1 MAVATLVLGI
11 GANTAI
17 FSLLNAVVLR
27 SLPIPHPEQ
36 LVALATT
43 ISDNVNG
50 DEPFSLQMFEEL
62 HRRQQVFSDIFAW
75 NGGFINTF
83 EAGRRR
89 FTAALATVS
98 GNYYG
103 SIGIS
108 PLLGRFINHSDVAAG
123 NGTSSAVAVVSYRV
137 WRDWFHGEANVIGE
151 TIRIGDRPFTIIGV
165 EPEGYSGL
173 IVDSAAD
180 VTVPVFAPGQLAARE
195 PRLLWLRLYGRLKP
209 NVSLQKA
216 RASLVT
222 LWPHVQEATRPPGY
236 EGERRTRFLARR
248 ITLEPASTGISSLR
262 RRFSYSLRVLLAL
275 VGAVLLIAC
284 LNLANLALARA
295 ASQRHESG
303 VRAALGATTWD
314 LLRQPFIESLLVS
327 FTGAFFG
334 LMVASWA
341 SRILLH
347 IAWTGIVITPLS
359 TAPDARVLAFT
370 AGLAVLTA
378 LLFAIAPAWYAAQV
392 DPLEALQGQTRSV
405 RGGSGALSK
414 SLLVIQIALSLVLV
428 VGALLFGRTLT
439 RLHTVDVGYRRDHLL
454 TLMLFPQGPPL
465 AEKDAP
471 AYYQGLAERIKRLP
485 GVESVS
491 FSGNGPANEFETLGP
506 VYNAKDGTP
515 VQAVEDYVGP
525 DFFHVAGM
533 HLLSG
538 SEFTWQDN
546 GREPLPAIISRSLA
560 EHLFGHDN
568 AVGRMI
574 YAGPHTYL
582 EKLNVVGVVNSAS
595 LWKVESVHPMAIYR
609 PIVSGYHSAEP
620 IMDIRTTV
628 DAGSLKTAVE
638 QAVSS
643 LGRQYSLRTM
653 TVEERLDSYLTVQRL
668 TAMLTLFFGGVA
680 VLIASA
686 GLYGLMSFHVT
697 RRTAELGIRVAL
709 GAQRGQVLSM
719 ILREAAVLAGM
730 GCAIGFAA
738 TLAMSRFVKSI
749 LFGVSA
755 TDPLILASAGL
766 TLTAVALVA
775 GLLPARRA
783 SAVDPMKALR
793 AE

>member
-1 MAVATLVLGI
+1 
-11 GANTAI
+11 
-17 FSLLNAVVLR
+17 
-27 SLPIPHPEQ
+27 
-36 LVALATT
+36 
-43 ISDNVNG
+43 
-50 DEPFSLQMFEEL
+50 
-62 HRRQQVFSDIFAW
+62 
-75 NGGFINTF
+75 
-83 EAGRRR
+83 
-89 FTAALATVS
+89 
-98 GNYYG
+98 
-103 SIGIS
+103 
-108 PLLGRFINHSDVAAG
+108 
-123 NGTSSAVAVVSYRV
+123 
-137 WRDWFHGEANVIGE
+137 
-151 TIRIGDRPFTIIGV
+151 
-165 EPEGYSGL
+165 
-173 IVDSAAD
+173 
-180 VTVPVFAPGQLAARE
+180 
-195 PRLLWLRLYGRLKP
+195 
-209 NVSLQKA
+209 
-216 RASLVT
+216 
-222 LWPHVQEATRPPGY
+222 
-236 EGERRTRFLARR
+236 
-248 ITLEPASTGISSLR
+248 
-262 RRFSYSLRVLLAL
+262 
-275 VGAVLLIAC
+275 
-284 LNLANLALARA
+284 
-295 ASQRHESG
+295 
-303 VRAALGATTWD
+303 
-314 LLRQPFIESLLVS
+314 
-327 FTGAFFG
+327 
-334 LMVASWA
+334 
-341 SRILLH
+341 
-347 IAWTGIVITPLS
+347 
-359 TAPDARVLAFT
+359 
-370 AGLAVLTA
+370 
-378 LLFAIAPAWYAAQV
+378 
-392 DPLEALQGQTRSV
+392 
-405 RGGSGALSK
+405 
-414 SLLVIQIALSLVLV
+414 
-428 VGALLFGRTLT
+428 
-439 RLHTVDVGYRRDHLL
+439 VGYRRDHLL

-643 LGRQYSLRTM
+643 LDRQYSLRTM
-653 TVEERLDSYLTVQRL
+653 TVDERLDSYLTVQRL

-783 SAVDPMKALR
+783 SAVDPIKALR